1 MGRGQ
6 AGESLAQEEGSLSTH
21 RVELERTARDGA
33 SRQVWVC
40 LEADGDL
47 VFMGQ
52 ALGPAAPEGGLR
64 EYEWSV
70 RVAAEHLPR
79 LRQSLGLAT
88 LGGLWPVSE
97 ARLLRAL
104 RRRFS
109 GRATRRIEPFLEAHG
124 IPASL
129 WRRTAIRASRLA
141 RSAPARQSDYVA

>member
-1 MGRGQ
+1 MSGRG
-6 AGESLAQEEGSLSTH
+6 AGERLARKEEAGLGDLT
-21 RVELERTARDGA
+21 VELERTARQGA
-33 SRQVWVC
+33 TRQVWAR
-40 LEADGDL
+40 LERGGDL

-52 ALGPAAPEGGLR
+52 ALGPAGPGAGVR
-64 EYEWSV
+64 DYEWSL

-79 LRQSLGLAT
+79 LRRSLGLTT
-88 LGGLWPVSE
+88 LGGLWTVSE

-129 WRRTAIRASRLA
+129 WNRVG
-141 RSAPARQSDYVA
+141 D